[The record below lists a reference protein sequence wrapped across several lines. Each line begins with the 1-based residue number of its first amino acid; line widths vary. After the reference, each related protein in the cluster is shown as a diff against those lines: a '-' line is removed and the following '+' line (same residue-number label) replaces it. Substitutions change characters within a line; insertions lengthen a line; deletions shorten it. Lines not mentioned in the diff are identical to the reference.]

1 MRKKLIL
8 VLIALLMLALPTV
21 ALADSGGTPVATVAD
36 ILIENAVNIA
46 AAFFVALIGV
56 FGAWLTAKLGKA
68 TQLDTVNRAQQELIK
83 LTQITVG
90 ELKQT
95 VVEGLKA
102 AYKDGK
108 LTKEEIA
115 QLGQLL
121 YEKTTAKLSASAM
134 NVLTA
139 AQVDISALITGTAEQ
154 LISGMHIR
162 APVQSGRDAR
172 ALSGLLRGPGTHP
185 HQEISC
191 GGPLAG

>member
-1 MRKKLIL
+1 MKKKLIL
-8 VLIALLMLALPTV
+8 VLIALLMLALPAV
-21 ALADSGGTPVATVAD
+21 ALADTGGTVNATD

-46 AAFFVALIGV
+46 AAFFIALIGV

-68 TQLDTVNRAQQELIK
+68 TQLDSVNRAQQELIK

-95 VVEGLKA
+95 VVDGMKA
-102 AYKDGK
+102 AHKDGK

-134 NVLTA
+134 DVLTA
-139 AQVDISALITGTAEQ
+139 AQVDISALITGTAEH
-154 LISGMHIR
+154 LISGIK
-162 APVQSGRDAR
+162 
-172 ALSGLLRGPGTHP
+172 
-185 HQEISC
+185 
-191 GGPLAG
+191 

>member
-1 MRKKLIL
+1 MKKKLVL
-8 VLIALLMLALPTV
+8 VLITLVLLALPAI
-21 ALADSGGTPVATVAD
+21 ALADTGGTADASVTD
-36 ILIENAVNIA
+36 ILIENAVSIA

-83 LTQITVG
+83 LAQITVG

-95 VVEGLKA
+95 VVDGMKA
-102 AYKDGK
+102 ASKDGK
-108 LTKEEIA
+108 LTTDEIA

-134 NVLTA
+134 DVLTA

-154 LISGMHIR
+154 LIGKMK
-162 APVQSGRDAR
+162 AD
-172 ALSGLLRGPGTHP
+172 
-185 HQEISC
+185 
-191 GGPLAG
+191 